1 MSRLALVVACLA
13 LSLAFPAR
21 AADPPRTPVEGV
33 DAPNVVVV
41 SDTWVT
47 SGQPTAASL
56 AQLARHG
63 YKAVVYLAPPTVP
76 DAVAAEPELVRAQ
89 GLAFVNIPIAWSDP
103 KAADFAAFAVAM
115 DRFKGQKV
123 LVHCQ
128 ANMRASA
135 MTFLYRVIEGREDPE
150 QAWETVQEIWT
161 PEGVWRDFVNAR
173 LQAAGIAF
181 RAD

>member
-1 MSRLALVVACLA
+1 MSRLALVLACIA
-13 LSLAFPAR
+13 LSFSLAAR

-76 DAVAAEPELVRAQ
+76 DAVAAEPELVRGQ
-89 GLAFVNIPIAWSDP
+89 GLAFVDIPIAWTAPISSSLMP
-103 KAADFAAFAVAM
+103 ISPA
-115 DRFKGQKV
+115 
-123 LVHCQ
+123 
-128 ANMRASA
+128 
-135 MTFLYRVIEGREDPE
+135 
-150 QAWETVQEIWT
+150 T
-161 PEGVWRDFVNAR
+161 PR
-173 LQAAGIAF
+173 
-181 RAD
+181 

>member
-1 MSRLALVVACLA
+1 MSRLALVLACIA
-13 LSLAFPAR
+13 LSFSLAAR
-21 AADPPRTPVEGV
+21 AADPPRAPVEGV

-76 DAVAAEPELVRAQ
+76 DAVATEPELVRGQ
-89 GLAFVNIPIAWSDP
+89 GLAFVNIPIAWTAP
-103 KAADFAAFAVAM
+103 TAEDFAAFVAAM
-115 DRFKGQKV
+115 HRFEGQKV

-135 MTFLYRVIEGREDPE
+135 MTFLYRVIEGKEDPE
-150 QAWETVQEIWT
+150 QAWDTVQKIWT
-161 PEGVWRDFVNAR
+161 PEGAWRDFVNAR